1 MGKSQE
7 ILERAQELLDDGKE
21 SLEAEVLESESQ
33 DNKDSDNISDSM
45 NHEVD
50 EEDKIFTV
58 PLLGYRRL
66 THYKKPSI
74 YKIAIGVIIIVV
86 IFYLIG
92 LILPFTP
99 PVLA

>member
-92 LILPFTP
+92 LMLPFTP

>member
-21 SLEAEVLESESQ
+21 SLEVDIQESKTQ
-33 DNKDSDNISDSM
+33 DNKDLDSI

-50 EEDKIFTV
+50 EEDKVFTV

-74 YKIAIGVIIIVV
+74 FKIAIGAIYCQS
-86 IFYLIG
+86 FYKLI
-92 LILPFTP
+92 
-99 PVLA
+99 

>member
-21 SLEAEVLESESQ
+21 SLEVDIQESKTQ
-33 DNKDSDNISDSM
+33 DNKDLDSI
-45 NHEVD
+45 NHEVH
-50 EEDKIFTV
+50 EEDKVFTV
-58 PLLGYRRL
+58 SLLGYRRL

-74 YKIAIGVIIIVV
+74 FKIAIGAIVIVV

>member
-1 MGKSQE
+1 M
-7 ILERAQELLDDGKE
+7 
-21 SLEAEVLESESQ
+21 
-33 DNKDSDNISDSM
+33 
-45 NHEVD
+45 D
-50 EEDKIFTV
+50 EEDKVFTV

-74 YKIAIGVIIIVV
+74 FKIAIGAIVIVV